1 MKKFILVTT
10 LIMMILGISNTM
22 SIYADEVSKRI
33 KINET
38 NFPNKFLREK
48 VKDKVDKN
56 NDNILQESEIND
68 VKEFSLSLESYYL
81 SYYNDTDLELKENY
95 HILNCKGLEYFKNI
109 EELYLDVSRYEYGS
123 DKRGYVNFNNIYQL
137 KELRKL
143 TITGDNIV
151 KKWYFNRF
159 PKLKE
164 LKLEGIVK
172 VKKIKFGKK
181 LKNLTMSSIRG
192 KEKLDL
198 SKAKELEKFVAQGV
212 HLKGIKFGKNK
223 NLKKI
228 DIWSIAE
235 GGIKSIKK
243 IDVSGLKNLRMLQIT
258 DCPNLIKVKFGK
270 NKKLSIVSIDAG
282 KKLKELDFKGCR
294 ISKEILLTEGIKI
307 KNLWSGYRG
316 RINYYDCD

>member
-1 MKKFILVTT
+1 MKKLVLVTA
-10 LIMMILGISNTM
+10 LIMMIWGISNTM
-22 SIYADEVSKRI
+22 SVYANEMEKSI

-81 SYYNDTDLELKENY
+81 SYYNDTDPELKENY
-95 HILNCKGLEYFKNI
+95 YILNCKGLEYFKNI
-109 EELYLDVSRYEYGS
+109 EELYLDVSRYEYDS

-137 KELRKL
+137 KNLKKL

-151 KKWYFNRF
+151 KKWYFNKF

-172 VKKIKFGKK
+172 IKKIKFGKN

-192 KEKLDL
+192 KEKTR
-198 SKAKELEKFVAQGV
+198 F
-212 HLKGIKFGKNK
+212 
-223 NLKKI
+223 
-228 DIWSIAE
+228 
-235 GGIKSIKK
+235 IKSKRIGK
-243 IDVSGLKNLRMLQIT
+243 ICGTR
-258 DCPNLIKVKFGK
+258 C
-270 NKKLSIVSIDAG
+270 LS
-282 KKLKELDFKGCR
+282 
-294 ISKEILLTEGIKI
+294 
-307 KNLWSGYRG
+307 
-316 RINYYDCD
+316 